1 MCATCAS
8 IVTFVT
14 LIISCGGCQGGGEQE
29 QRLPEGEAGGGLDG
43 LDNIQRGRPHHYPG
57 QFFPP
62 TTLPD
67 FLCFLMQELG
77 GATVHLVENL
87 PRQLENSSLSK
98 SSALG
103 LLGIPGLT
111 AYIGLMEIG
120 KPKVTALAMVSQ
132 E

>member
-1 MCATCAS
+1 MEVARVVESRNSDYQKGKLVVGSMGWTTYS
-8 IVTFVT
+8 VVDPTITQV
-14 LIISCGGCQGGGEQE
+14 S
-29 QRLPEGEAGGGLDG
+29 
-43 LDNIQRGRPHHYPG
+43 
-57 QFFPP
+57 FFHPPP